1 LAGGAWKAT
10 DGHCGT
16 MQGAATTA
24 YVSVKDSPGDL
35 FRLASVGWMRL
46 YMARPKPT
54 DSTRAT
60 KLDEFSVAVRV

>member
-1 LAGGAWKAT
+1 
-10 DGHCGT
+10 

-24 YVSVKDSPGDL
+24 YMSVKDSPGDL